1 MSAPLRYVVGKGVH
15 KLRVIPKRLSLPL
28 YGAINCEMMISVQR
42 KKTAIKRLNL
52 SRPIRLA
59 LEDGFLSQPHTF
71 FDYGCGRGDDIA
83 GLRKQGIAAN
93 GWDPLHRPDGRRLA
107 ADVVNLGYV
116 INVIED
122 PAERIHALQ
131 DAWLL
136 TKKLLIVSARLSLEA
151 NRSGLCSPYSD
162 GCVTS
167 RGTFQKYYDQQEL
180 GSWIDD
186 VLNVQS
192 LAIAPGVF
200 YVFRD
205 SELRQSFD
213 ASRYRRKTA
222 IPRQRFSDVIFDLH
236 RDLFDVL
243 TGFVVTRGRLPDE
256 SEMAVANLIRE
267 KVGSLQRA
275 FAIIRKV
282 TGAEQWALIREERS
296 QDLLVYLALSRFAGR
311 PRFSQLPRDLQLDVR
326 AFFRNYRKA
335 CELADQLLF
344 SAGSKEVISQACGTS
359 SVGKRL
365 PDALY
370 LHVSALPVLPSVLRV
385 YEGCARAYI
394 GSVENANVIKLK
406 ISKPQ
411 ISYLYYPDFEKTA
424 HPALAGSLVVP
435 LNTFRIKYTEYFES
449 VNPFILHRKE
459 TLLAQNHPLRE
470 RFERLT
476 RQEET
481 HGLYEHPELIGT
493 KEGWEKALNL
503 KGLTHSGHRLV
514 KKPATVPFDGGIH
527 SEDLCEEP

>member
-1 MSAPLRYVVGKGVH
+1 
-15 KLRVIPKRLSLPL
+15 
-28 YGAINCEMMISVQR
+28 MISVQR
-42 KKTAIKRLNL
+42 EKTAIKRLDL

-59 LEDGFLSQPHTF
+59 LEDGFLSQSHTF

-83 GLRKQGIAAN
+83 GLRKQGIAAD
-93 GWDPLHRPDGRRLA
+93 GWDPLHRPDVRQAA

-122 PAERIHALQ
+122 PAERSHALQ

-162 GCVTS
+162 GCVTR
-167 RGTFQKYYDQQEL
+167 RGTFQKFYDQREL
-180 GSWIDD
+180 GAWIDG

-192 LAIAPGVF
+192 LAVAPGVF

-205 SELRQSFD
+205 NELRQSFD

-222 IPRQRFSDVIFDLH
+222 IPRQRFSDVIFERH
-236 RDLFDVL
+236 RDLFDIL
-243 TGFVVTRGRLPDE
+243 TGFVTIRGRLPDE
-256 SEMAVANLIRE
+256 SEIAVANLIRE
-267 KVGSLQRA
+267 KIGSLQRA

-282 TGAEQWALIREERS
+282 TGAEQWALIRQERS

-326 AFFRNYRKA
+326 AFFPNYRKA

-344 SAGSKEVISQACGTS
+344 SAGKREVISEACRTS

-370 LHVSALPVLPSVLRV
+370 LHVSALPALPSVLRV

-394 GSVENANVIKLK
+394 GAIENANVIKLK
-406 ISKPQ
+406 LSKPQ
-411 ISYLYYPDFEKTA
+411 ISYLYYPDFEKKA

-435 LNTFRIKYTEYFES
+435 LNNFRIKYNEYAES

-459 TLLAQNHPLRE
+459 TLLAQGHPLRAC
-470 RFERLT
+470 FERLT
-476 RQEET
+476 EQEERC
-481 HGLYEHPELIGT
+481 GLYEHPESIGT
-493 KEGWEKALNL
+493 KDGWERVLNNKGFAL
-503 KGLTHSGHRLV
+503 SGHRLV
-514 KKPATVPFDGGIH
+514 KTSCTVTV
-527 SEDLCEEP
+527 

>member
-1 MSAPLRYVVGKGVH
+1 LLTQFTTV
-15 KLRVIPKRLSLPL
+15 
-28 YGAINCEMMISVQR
+28 
-42 KKTAIKRLNL
+42 
-52 SRPIRLA
+52 
-59 LEDGFLSQPHTF
+59 
-71 FDYGCGRGDDIA
+71 FDYGCGRGDDIRR
-83 GLRKQGIAAN
+83 LNQQGVDAD
-93 GWDPLHRPDGRRLA
+93 GWDPLHSPESKRRF

-116 INVIED
+116 VNVIED
-122 PAERIHALQ
+122 VAERTGVLK
-131 DAWLL
+131 DAWSL
-136 TKKLLIVSARLSLEA
+136 TQKVLIVSARLSLEA
-151 NRSGLCSPYSD
+151 NRPGLCSPYSD

-167 RGTFQKYYDQQEL
+167 RGTFQKFYDQHEL
-180 GSWIDD
+180 GTWIDD
-186 VLNVQS
+186 VLNVKS

-222 IPRQRFSDVIFDLH
+222 IPRQRFSDVIFERY

-243 TGFVVTRGRLPDE
+243 TSFVTIRGRLPDE
-256 SEMAVANLIRE
+256 SEITVANLIRE
-267 KVGSLQRA
+267 KVGSLRRA
-275 FAIIRKV
+275 FAIISRV
-282 TGAEQWALIREERS
+282 TGAEQWAVIREERS

-326 AFFRNYRKA
+326 AFFPNYRKA

-344 SAGSKEVISQACGTS
+344 SAGRREVISEACGAS

-370 LHVSALPVLPSVLRV
+370 LHVSALPALPSVLRV

-406 ISKPQ
+406 VSKPQ

-435 LNTFRIKYTEYFES
+435 LNNFRIKYTEYAES
-449 VNPFILHRKE
+449 ANPFILHRKE
-459 TLLAQNHPLRE
+459 TLLAQGHPLRA

-476 RQEET
+476 EQEERC
-481 HGLYEHPELIGT
+481 GLYEHTESIGT
-493 KEGWEKALNL
+493 KNGWERVLNS
-503 KGLTHSGHRLV
+503 KGLTLSGHRLV
-514 KKPATVPFDGGIH
+514 KTSCAATV
-527 SEDLCEEP
+527 

>member
-1 MSAPLRYVVGKGVH
+1 M
-15 KLRVIPKRLSLPL
+15 RL
-28 YGAINCEMMISVQR
+28 SVQR
-42 KKTAIKRLNL
+42 QKTAIKRIEF
-52 SRPIRLA
+52 SRPIQLA
-59 LEDGFLSQPHTF
+59 LEHGLLTQSTSV
-71 FDYGCGRGDDIA
+71 FDYGCGRGDDIRR
-83 GLRKQGIAAN
+83 LNQQGVDVD
-93 GWDPLHRPDGRRLA
+93 GWDPLHRPESKRRS

-116 INVIED
+116 VNVIED
-122 PAERIHALQ
+122 VAERIDVLK
-131 DAWLL
+131 DAWSL
-136 TKKLLIVSARLSLEA
+136 TQKVLIVSARLSLEA

-167 RGTFQKYYDQQEL
+167 RGTFQKFYDQHEL
-180 GSWIDD
+180 GGWIDD
-186 VLNVQS
+186 VLDVKS
-192 LAIAPGVF
+192 LAIAPGIF

-222 IPRQRFSDVIFDLH
+222 IPRQRFSDLIFE
-236 RDLFDVL
+236 RYSELFDVL
-243 TGFVVTRGRLPDE
+243 TGFLTVRGRLPDE
-256 SEMAVANLIRE
+256 SEIAVADLIRE
-267 KVGSLQRA
+267 KIGSLPRA

-282 TGAEQWALIREERS
+282 TGAEQWAVIREERT

-326 AFFRNYRKA
+326 AFFPNYRKA

-344 SAGSKEVISQACGTS
+344 SAGKRELISESCRTS

-370 LHVSALPVLPSVLRV
+370 LHASALPALPSVLRV

-406 ISKPQ
+406 VSKPQ

-435 LNTFRIKYTEYFES
+435 LNNFRIKYNEYSES

-459 TLLAQNHPLRE
+459 TLLAQGHPLRA

-476 RQEET
+476 EQEERC
-481 HGLYEHPELIGT
+481 GLYEHPESIGT
-493 KEGWEKALNL
+493 KDGWERVLNS
-503 KGLTHSGHRLV
+503 KGFTLSGHRLI
-514 KKPATVPFDGGIH
+514 KTSRTVTV
-527 SEDLCEEP
+527 